1 MSVALVV
8 LAMNGGVDV
17 TEAVDVANAATG
29 IIAFSGTRFVFS
41 ERDVDRETPIG
52 TATGADCCGP
62 LTGLVDGVVSAWA
75 NTKSASA
82 NAKTA
87 AAMLRPCDENI
98 RRHHT
103 LSLLMCPE
111 GVERG

>member
-29 IIAFSGTRFVFS
+29 IIAFSGMRFAFS

-62 LTGLVDGVVSAWA
+62 PTGLV
-75 NTKSASA
+75 
-82 NAKTA
+82 A
-87 AAMLRPCDENI
+87 AAVG
-98 RRHHT
+98 
-103 LSLLMCPE
+103 LLYGIN
-111 GVERG
+111 GVGGVRLWSSI